1 MADITISNN
10 NNPLNVF
17 QPRFYV
23 NLLEYASMIGEDIH
37 PVHFY
42 QNTEEFEFT
51 ELTIPL
57 MKDLEYVL
65 YMILK
70 LMTK

>member
-51 ELTIPL
+51 ELTIP
-57 MKDLEYVL
+57 
-65 YMILK
+65 
-70 LMTK
+70 